1 VTDISLMYTTIR
13 TDENVEVRL
22 PNNVVIQ
29 AAIFVHKAPHRLVR
43 TKCEVMKS
51 SSRRW

>member
-29 AAIFVHKAPHRLVR
+29 AAISFTRPLIALSGRSVR
-43 TKCEVMKS
+43 
-51 SSRRW
+51 